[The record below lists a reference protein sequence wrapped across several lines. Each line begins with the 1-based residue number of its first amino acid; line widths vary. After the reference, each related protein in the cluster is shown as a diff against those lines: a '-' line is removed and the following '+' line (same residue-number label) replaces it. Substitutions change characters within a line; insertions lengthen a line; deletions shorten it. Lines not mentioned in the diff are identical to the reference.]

1 MNKKI
6 FSLPKL
12 LKKITM
18 LFCILFLTPIY
29 SQAVGIGTKN
39 PFGVFHID
47 AAEDNLSSGK
57 PTIAQQANDFIVTK
71 DGNVGI
77 GTAFPTNKLHINAT
91 PDIEPLKID
100 NLQKD
105 DINQNQILVVDENNI
120 VKKVPSPPTFT
131 APTTTLFLLKNMQA
145 DFLLDAQVGESRNVD
160 MDIVENSIKGLE
172 YDKISNTIT
181 FPTGKYQIIFTYGAV
196 RKICELS
203 SYFIDFPSD
212 DGTLIRMFNTSGNVS
227 DSGDHS
233 GTFIHTFNVTE
244 PIKWQIKLGRG
255 GSGDCNSFGANL
267 LSNVT
272 QLIVSKF

>member
-6 FSLPKL
+6 FTLPKH
-12 LKKITM
+12 LKKITIC
-18 LFCILFLTPIY
+18 FYILSLTPIY

-57 PTIAQQANDFIVTK
+57 PTIAQQANDFIITK

-77 GTAFPTNKLHINAT
+77 GTAFPTNKLHIKAT
-91 PDIEPLKID
+91 PDVEPLKID
-100 NLQKD
+100 NLQND
-105 DINQNQILVVDENNI
+105 DINQNQILVIDENNI
-120 VKKVPSPPTFT
+120 VKKVPSPPTYT
-131 APTTTLFLLKNMQA
+131 APTTTVFLLKNMQS
-145 DFLLDAQVGESRNVD
+145 DFLLNSTVGDSQNVD
-160 MDIVENSIKGLE
+160 MDIVENTINGLK
-172 YDKISNTIT
+172 YDKFSNTIT
-181 FPTGKYQIIFTYGAV
+181 FPIGKYQIIFTYGAV
-196 RKICELS
+196 RKYCELS

-212 DGTLIRMFNTSGNVS
+212 DGTIVRMFNTSGNVS

-255 GSGDCNSFGANL
+255 GSGDCTGLGTNL